1 MSPTKRPAVISA
13 VVVAAGKGERMGG
26 EVPKPFLLLGGLPI
40 LCRTLVRLQN
50 QILGL
55 REIIV
60 VVRPEDREGEAA
72 RWQKQIVAAG
82 ATSMVDGGPTRM
94 ESVEAGLAAVTEEAD
109 LILIHDAVR
118 PFFPPVQAREA
129 CRVALRVGGA
139 ILAVRVR
146 DTLKREAGENRV
158 GETVN
163 RTGLWQAQTPQVFK
177 REVLLSAVKR
187 ARAVGLRV
195 SDDAQFLEEAGLPV
209 ELVKGSVANFKITEK
224 EDLELAEA
232 LFAMEMERD

>member
-1 MSPTKRPAVISA
+1 MSPSKRPAVISA

-26 EVPKPFLLLGGLPI
+26 EVPKPYLLLDGLPI

-72 RWQKQIVAAG
+72 RWQRQIVAAG
-82 ATSMVDGGPTRM
+82 ATCMVDGGPTRM

-109 LILIHDAVR
+109 LVLVHDAVR
-118 PFFPPVQAREA
+118 PFFPPARAREA
-129 CRVALRVGGA
+129 CREALRVGAA
-139 ILAVRVR
+139 ILAIPVR
-146 DTLKREAGENRV
+146 DTLKREAADRRV

-163 RTGLWQAQTPQVFK
+163 RTGLWQAQTPQVFR
-177 REVLLSAVKR
+177 REVLLSAFKR
-187 ARAVGLRV
+187 ARAVGLKV
-195 SDDAQFLEEAGLPV
+195 SDDAQLLEEAGLPV
-209 ELVKGSVANFKITEK
+209 ALVPGSVANFKITEK

>member
-1 MSPTKRPAVISA
+1 MSPAKRPAVISA

-26 EVPKPFLLLGGLPI
+26 DVPKPYLLLGGLPI

-72 RWQKQIVAAG
+72 RWRKQIVAAG
-82 ATSMVDGGPTRM
+82 ATCMVDGGPTRM
-94 ESVEAGLAAVTEEAD
+94 ESVEAGLAAVTQEAD
-109 LILIHDAVR
+109 LVLVHDAVR
-118 PFFPPVQAREA
+118 PFFPAARAREA
-129 CRVALRVGGA
+129 CRAALRVGGA
-139 ILAVRVR
+139 ILAIPVR
-146 DTLKREAGENRV
+146 DTLKREAGDRRI

-163 RTGLWQAQTPQVFK
+163 RTGLWQAQTPQVFR
-177 REVLLSAVKR
+177 REVLVSAVKR
-187 ARAVGLRV
+187 ARAVGAKV
-195 SDDAQFLEEAGLPV
+195 SDDAQLLEEAGLPV
-209 ELVKGSVANFKITEK
+209 ELIPGSVANFKITEK

-232 LFAMEMERD
+232 LFRMEMERD

>member
-1 MSPTKRPAVISA
+1 MNPAKRPAVISA

-26 EVPKPFLLLGGLPI
+26 DVPKPYLLLGGLPI

-60 VVRPEDREGEAA
+60 VIRPEDREGEVA
-72 RWQKQIVAAG
+72 RWRRQIEAAG
-82 ATSMVDGGPTRM
+82 ATRLVDGGPTRM
-94 ESVEAGLAAVTEEAD
+94 ESVEAGLHAVAEEAD
-109 LILIHDAVR
+109 LVLIHDAVR
-118 PFFPPVQAREA
+118 PFFPPAQAREA
-129 CRVALRVGGA
+129 CRAALRVGGA
-139 ILAVRVR
+139 ILALPVR
-146 DTLKREAGENRV
+146 DTLKREAGEGLI

-177 REVLLSAVKR
+177 RDVLLSALKK
-187 ARAVGLRV
+187 AKAVGLKA
-195 SDDAQFLEEAGLPV
+195 SDDAQLLEEAGLPV
-209 ELVKGSVANFKITEK
+209 QLVMGSVANFKITRP

-232 LFAMEMERD
+232 LFTMEMERD